1 MFDMCGR
8 QDHSSFLFLFLHCYS
23 SDSYFLPTI
32 TVSTGN
38 HQNHSYD
45 GANWRGRRHGA
56 VGVSDTI
63 STQASL
69 TVARGNGTNDSAR
82 SSLDADRLIRI
93 AVGTGKHAKAFNIQ
107 QALLETVSE
116 YFVKALRNKR
126 LGAHPE
132 PGVLRFPEHC
142 VDAWEALCYWIFR
155 HELPATAYE
164 HHYILAVR
172 CWCLGDKYAID
183 GFQDEALLILL
194 REANSNNL
202 KWEVIEEAVLNSRPG
217 TQLRRLMAME
227 VKSQAIDF

>member
-1 MFDMCGR
+1 M
-8 QDHSSFLFLFLHCYS
+8 
-23 SDSYFLPTI
+23 
-32 TVSTGN
+32 
-38 HQNHSYD
+38 
-45 GANWRGRRHGA
+45 
-56 VGVSDTI
+56 
-63 STQASL
+63 
-69 TVARGNGTNDSAR
+69 
-82 SSLDADRLIRI
+82 IRI

-227 VKSQAIDF
+227 VKSQAIDFYSDEVDGRVLDALDGTGVMREVLEVHQACEKGEDRVENWFERDNQLWRTFMIGKGLGKHWVFRSGSADELTICV